1 MDRMRVWKKK
11 PRNISKI
18 PLFLLNS
25 PLKTNPGLIILISTL
40 KDLEKNSF
48 AEWESFTPACQRA
61 TAVLLVRR
69 GSQPGLSWCW
79 CSGGFEIS
87 WSDGSLDRAGGGQ
100 DFSLLALP
108 PGDHLSFAVG
118 QVSQTSVHSL
128 GLITSSG
135 LELGPVGGGGTS
147 TTFAS
152 TRATL
157 RQVQRRGERG
167 DKNVSFSEDCQYLN
181 TYIDGIS
188 VIFREDFNLGKP
200 ESVEYRGRGG
210 HCNIGQLS
218 NYCGEINKCGY
229 IISVLFN
236 TYWYPPSAKHCQLFL
251 SGSLFPVSTC
261 KRKPLGD
268 CYESPVSYLPL
279 VWRQWWWWCCLIR

>member
-1 MDRMRVWKKK
+1 M
-11 PRNISKI
+11 
-18 PLFLLNS
+18 
-25 PLKTNPGLIILISTL
+25 
-40 KDLEKNSF
+40 
-48 AEWESFTPACQRA
+48 
-61 TAVLLVRR
+61 
-69 GSQPGLSWCW
+69 
-79 CSGGFEIS
+79 
-87 WSDGSLDRAGGGQ
+87 
-100 DFSLLALP
+100 
-108 PGDHLSFAVG
+108 G

-152 TRATL
+152 TRAAL

-167 DKNVSFSEDCQYLN
+167 DKNISFSEDCQYLN

-236 TYWYPPSAKHCQLFL
+236 TY
-251 SGSLFPVSTC
+251 
-261 KRKPLGD
+261 
-268 CYESPVSYLPL
+268 
-279 VWRQWWWWCCLIR
+279 